1 MRYSDM
7 DAKMKSISITS
18 IGEGLDFACSL
29 ASTAIARAGESSPE
43 NCGELLN
50 ALTAYI
56 QFRYVGEEGL
66 AIEQLAWLGHRCDA
80 AEFRSEQ
87 FWSQMKWV
95 AAAMGLYGD
104 DLAVL
109 KMSE

>member
-1 MRYSDM
+1 M
-7 DAKMKSISITS
+7 
-18 IGEGLDFACSL
+18 
-29 ASTAIARAGESSPE
+29 ARAGESSPK

-66 AIEQLAWLGHRCDA
+66 AIEQLAWLGHQCDA
-80 AEFRSEQ
+80 AEFPSEQ

-95 AAAMGLYGD
+95 AAAMELDGD

-109 KMSE
+109 KLPE

>member
-1 MRYSDM
+1 M
-7 DAKMKSISITS
+7 DAKMRSISTTS

-29 ASTAIARAGESSPE
+29 ASTAIARSGESSPE
-43 NCGELLN
+43 SSGELLN

-56 QFRYVGEEGL
+56 QFRYIGEEGL

-87 FWSQMKWV
+87 FWLQMKSV
-95 AAAMGLYGD
+95 AAAMDLDGY

-109 KMSE
+109 ELPE

>member
-1 MRYSDM
+1 M
-7 DAKMKSISITS
+7 DAKVGSISTTS

-29 ASTAIARAGESSPE
+29 ASTAIARAGESRPA
-43 NCGELLN
+43 NCGELLS

-66 AIEQLAWLGHRCDA
+66 ALEQLAWLGHRCAA

-87 FWSQMKWV
+87 FWSQVTWV
-95 AAAMGLYGD
+95 AAEMDLGGD

-109 KMSE
+109 ELPH

>member
-1 MRYSDM
+1 M
-7 DAKMKSISITS
+7 DAKISSISTTS
-18 IGEGLDFACSL
+18 IGDGLDFACSL
-29 ASTAIARAGESSPE
+29 ASTAIARAGESGSE

-80 AEFRSEQ
+80 AEFRREQ
-87 FWSQMKWV
+87 FWSQMKWL
-95 AAAMGLYGD
+95 AAAMYLDGE

-109 KMSE
+109 ELPE